1 MTIPAS
7 RNWTKQKERLQR
19 SWDKFVFG
27 LALRRETVARHDQV
41 LAEAE
46 AALAR
51 REQHESEAACLA
63 SPDPVVR
70 QGWVLKQQVEAQF
83 RNLHAG
89 RTDERVLIHV
99 PGAIHSPAGYSLF
112 TNLAESLEFIG
123 VPTCM
128 MEWNADTAAVLKE
141 FQPTVML
148 SSDDE
153 AYRSR
158 IDWAAVARY
167 KQAQRLRVGLTAS
180 IEEYGNSPLPGRLA
194 WALQSGVDF
203 YYTFRDEDYVR
214 TRSGYR
220 PFFEAG
226 FPMLYL
232 PFGANI
238 LHYYPVAGFKRDLD
252 YAIMATRKAEHM
264 SHMKGI
270 VGHYTGFIDGP
281 GWKHVRDFRFNRDRD
296 RYIYARAR
304 VGLNVHL
311 PEQLQWACEV
321 NERTYQL
328 AACGVPQL
336 VDRALLL
343 DKLFVPESVFIA
355 ETPKHYRQ
363 LFREIIARP
372 DQAQRRALQAQ
383 REVMAAHTTFHRAD
397 AFVRQLAHVP
407 ERNER
412 PDTGAE

>member
-1 MTIPAS
+1 MTTTEGPD
-7 RNWTKQKERLQR
+7 WTKQKERLQR

-27 LALRRETVARHDQV
+27 LALRRETVVRHDAV

-51 REQHESEAACLA
+51 REQHEGEAVCPA

-70 QGWVLKQQVEAQF
+70 QGWALKQQVEAEF
-83 RNLHAG
+83 RNRYAG

-123 VPTCM
+123 VPTRM
-128 MEWNADTAAVLKE
+128 LEWNADTGDVLE
-141 FQPTVML
+141 AFRPTVLL

-158 IDWAAVARY
+158 IDWAAIARY

-180 IEEYGNSPLPGRLA
+180 LQEYGNSPLAARLA
-194 WALQSGVDF
+194 WARQSGVDF

-220 PFFEAG
+220 PFFDAG
-226 FPMLYL
+226 YPMVYL

-238 LHYYPVAGFKRDLD
+238 LHYYPVAGFERDLD
-252 YAIMATRKAEHM
+252 YVIMATRKAEHM

-270 VGHYTGFIDGP
+270 VGRYTGFIDGP
-281 GWKHVRDFRFNRDRD
+281 GWKHVHDFRFNRERD

-336 VDRALLL
+336 VDHALLL
-343 DKLFVPESVFIA
+343 GKLFSPGALFVA
-355 ETPKHYRQ
+355 DTPRQYRQ
-363 LFREIIARP
+363 LFTHIVENASM
-372 DQAQRRALQAQ
+372 AEARALQAQ
-383 REVMAAHTTFHRAD
+383 REVFERHTTFHRA
-397 AFVRQLAHVP
+397 ASLLQQLASL
-407 ERNER
+407 
-412 PDTGAE
+412 GAR